1 MKNKIDIVDLA
12 DSQILRFIDELN
24 GVNTDRKAKMLKV
37 EIKRVKNMPVS
48 ENNKSRI
55 QNLYNI
61 A

>member
-1 MKNKIDIVDLA
+1 MKSKIDIVDLA

-24 GVNTDRKAKMLKV
+24 GVNTDRKAKMLKA

-55 QNLYNI
+55 QNL
-61 A
+61 

>member
-24 GVNTDRKAKMLKV
+24 GVNTDRKAKMSKA

-55 QNLYNI
+55 QNL
-61 A
+61 

>member
-24 GVNTDRKAKMLKV
+24 GVNTDRKAKMLKA

-55 QNLYNI
+55 QNLYNML
-61 A
+61 

>member
-24 GVNTDRKAKMLKV
+24 GVNTDRKAKMLKA

-55 QNLYNI
+55 QNL
-61 A
+61 